1 LAKRDVPIR
10 VKLLLPLYSERPLFR
25 VRAKRLNLRP
35 ALCAVRCSL
44 HSRFPGFGMA
54 PHLKLSSDEVAPLR
68 SHYQGIAHDV
78 LRILWRHRILIA
90 LFVAAGLAAAVVAIV
105 TLAPRYTS
113 EAILQVSFN
122 RDEPNTTTKTQRI
135 ASMEATGVVESA
147 VRILRSRALASAVV
161 SRLDLAND
169 PAFSTSSRLARL
181 VRSMR
186 EMLKLPVVIPT
197 AEDIAAERL
206 AGVLQINIVPR
217 SYVVSIA
224 ASAGEPERAAQL
236 ANAVVIEYLRG
247 LQLQQLAEIQRNLER
262 DIADISA
269 IYGAHHPRNLDAR
282 EKLRELQVRIAGLR
296 RANMSADAASA
307 AAASEFLPA
316 EAVMMPS
323 GPSAPIVI
331 ALILAAFLLACGV
344 VITALELKPPA
355 TYRFRFS
362 AQPVESDAGVPVV
375 TTHSTTPEQ
384 PAARRLA

>member
-1 LAKRDVPIR
+1 
-10 VKLLLPLYSERPLFR
+10 
-25 VRAKRLNLRP
+25 
-35 ALCAVRCSL
+35 
-44 HSRFPGFGMA
+44 MA

-68 SHYQGIAHDV
+68 SHYQGVADDV
-78 LRILWRHRILIA
+78 LRILWRHGILIA
-90 LFVAAGLAAAVVAIV
+90 LFTAAGLAAAVVAIV

-135 ASMEATGVVESA
+135 ASMEAAAVVESA

-169 PAFSTSSRLARL
+169 PAFSTPSRLARL

-186 EMLKLPVVIPT
+186 EMIGLPVVIPT

-217 SYVVSIA
+217 SYVISIA
-224 ASAGEPERAAQL
+224 ISAGEPERAAQL

-262 DIADISA
+262 DIAEISA

-296 RANMSADAASA
+296 RVNMSADAASA
-307 AAASEFLPA
+307 AAGEFLPA
-316 EAVMMPS
+316 EAVMVPS
-323 GPSAPIVI
+323 GPSAPVVI

-344 VITALELKPPA
+344 VITVLELKPPA
-355 TYRFRFS
+355 AYRFQFL

-375 TTHSTTPEQ
+375 TTHSTMPEQ
-384 PAARRLA
+384 PGARRLA